1 MKLNSKIIS
10 VLVLTVAMA
19 AVLVLYM
26 NNAAQNKADQPA
38 SSSAASS
45 TVEDTSDAVY
55 TIKNATGQKV
65 TGLYLYAV
73 GTAQGENHAAD
84 GMAADASVTIVTPYS
99 PEAKAG
105 TYVLEF
111 VTEDGAVQ
119 KFETLYYE
127 VASIDLL
134 SVDAAAGA
142 TPIVFGY

>member
-19 AVLVLYM
+19 VALVLYM
-26 NNAAQNKADQPA
+26 NNAEQNKQNAPA

-45 TVEDTSDAVY
+45 AVEDTSDAVY
-55 TIKNATGQKV
+55 TINNTTGMKV
-65 TGLYLYAV
+65 TGLYLYEV
-73 GTAQGENHAAD
+73 GAEQGENYAAD
-84 GMAADASVTIVTPYS
+84 GMAADATVIITTPYS

-127 VASIDLL
+127 VAAINLL

-142 TPIVFGY
+142 TPIAFGW